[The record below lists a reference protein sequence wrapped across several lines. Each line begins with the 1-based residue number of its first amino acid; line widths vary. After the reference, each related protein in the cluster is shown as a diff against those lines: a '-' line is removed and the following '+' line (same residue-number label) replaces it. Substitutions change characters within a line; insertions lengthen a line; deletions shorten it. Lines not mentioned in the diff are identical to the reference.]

1 MADIENQLEEVSE
14 VESIVTEIE
23 KIPEVTSIVTEIE
36 KIPEVTSIV
45 TEIEKIPEVKAMMEK
60 LPEALV
66 QEVKAM
72 TDEFEKTLKVV
83 VVEQSKKLPD
93 WLTCL
98 FDWAASLRKPRQN
111 VPTPPSSA

>member
-1 MADIENQLEEVSE
+1 MADVENQLEEVSE
-14 VESIVTEIE
+14 V
-23 KIPEVTSIVTEIE
+23 K
-36 KIPEVTSIV
+36 SIV

-72 TDEFEKTLKVV
+72 TDEFEKTLKGV

-111 VPTPPSSA
+111 VPKPPSSA

>member
-1 MADIENQLEEVSE
+1 MADVENQLEEVSE
-14 VESIVTEIE
+14 V
-23 KIPEVTSIVTEIE
+23 K
-36 KIPEVTSIV
+36 SIV

-60 LPEALV
+60 LPETLV

-83 VVEQSKKLPD
+83 VVEQSKKLPN

>member
-1 MADIENQLEEVSE
+1 MADVENQLEEVS
-14 VESIVTEIE
+14 
-23 KIPEVTSIVTEIE
+23 
-36 KIPEVTSIV
+36 EVTSIV
-45 TEIEKIPEVKAMMEK
+45 TEIEKIPEVKAIIEK
-60 LPEALV
+60 LPETLV

-83 VVEQSKKLPD
+83 VVEQSKKLPN